1 MTIGER
7 KQSILTVSAGYRI
20 DPAARIAPTVRILG
34 DVSIGKGAVI
44 HDFVTLYPKVV
55 IGNNVEI
62 FEGSIIGR
70 PPRGTKAGSRAVP
83 PEMRPT
89 RIGDGCVI
97 SSHAIVYTDVEI
109 GGETLVGDGAS
120 ILDGCRIGSHCIIGR
135 SVTMYYNVTIGD
147 HTKIMDSTNITGNM
161 KIGSHV
167 FISAL
172 VSTTN
177 DNSMGALGY
186 DDNKIVGP
194 TIEDYAS
201 IGAGANIL
209 PGRVVGHGSVV
220 GAGAVVTKD
229 VPPQKLVMGIPAKVI
244 RDV

>member
-1 MTIGER
+1 MTIGEC
-7 KQSILTVSAGYRI
+7 KQSIQAKSVERRI
-20 DPAARIAPTVRILG
+20 DPSARIAPTVRILG

-44 HDFVTLYPKVV
+44 HDFVTLYPEVE
-55 IGNNVEI
+55 IGNGVEI
-62 FEGSIIGR
+62 FEGSVIGR
-70 PPRGTKAGSRAVP
+70 PPRGTKAVSRSVP
-83 PEMRPT
+83 GEMRPA

-97 SSHAIVYTDVEI
+97 SSHAVIYTDVEI
-109 GGETLVGDGAS
+109 GKETLVGDGAS
-120 ILDGCRIGSHCIIGR
+120 ILDRCRIGSHCVIGR

-147 HTKIMDSTNITGNM
+147 YTKIMDSTNITGNM

-177 DNSMGALGY
+177 DNSMGAGGY
-186 DDNKIVGP
+186 DENKIVGP

-209 PGRVVGHGSVV
+209 PGRIVGHGSMV

-229 VPPQKLVMGIPAKVI
+229 VPPKKLVMGIPAKVI
-244 RDV
+244 KDV